1 MQPSRPIPTT
11 RRTTKSTPTL
21 EETSY
26 TVCDFAE
33 EEATMVTTEAEPVKK
48 DNGMTARRLTR
59 EQADPTTAT
68 DEEEDEVTVITRA
81 STGNATWQI
90 TYRQPADRTPAKS
103 TSSLMAT
110 RNATEA
116 GCRIS

>member
-33 EEATMVTTEAEPVKK
+33 EEVTMVTTEAEPVKK
-48 DNGMTARRLTR
+48 DSGTAARRLSQG
-59 EQADPTTAT
+59 QADPTTTT
-68 DEEEDEVTVITRA
+68 DEEEDEITFITRA

-90 TYRQPADRTPAKS
+90 MYRQPAD
-103 TSSLMAT
+103 
-110 RNATEA
+110 
-116 GCRIS
+116 